1 MKFFTGSTIKINKG
15 DALEFTKTLED
26 KSVDL
31 IIIDPPYKLE
41 MPEKDIFDHKDSLSK
56 KKGFNRV
63 KEKWDECDL

>member
-41 MPEKDIFDHKDSLSK
+41 MPEKKNVSTLSDVI
-56 KKGFNRV
+56 GIWV
-63 KEKWDECDL
+63 CILYLS